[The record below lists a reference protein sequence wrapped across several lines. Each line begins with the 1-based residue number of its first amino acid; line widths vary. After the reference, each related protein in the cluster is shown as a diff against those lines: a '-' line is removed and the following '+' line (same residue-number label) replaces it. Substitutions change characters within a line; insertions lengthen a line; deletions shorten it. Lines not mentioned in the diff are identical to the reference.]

1 MLVPGAEEKLI
12 WEGALARTLG
22 VPIFQEQVMQI
33 AMLAAD
39 FSPDEASA
47 VIRRGEA
54 VLSPQGRRALG
65 DDTIRAANAG
75 MGSGQTIM
83 VQQVYRHRVFDSFVA
98 DNLRTRGPLSRA
110 LGSGARAG
118 QRRS

>member
-1 MLVPGAEEKLI
+1 M
-12 WEGALARTLG
+12 
-22 VPIFQEQVMQI
+22 
-33 AMLAAD
+33 AD

-83 VQQVYRHRVFDSFVA
+83 VQQVYRHRVFDSFVS

-110 LGSGARAG
+110 LGAGGRAG